1 MLHRLEIEN
10 FYSIR
15 ECQVI
20 DLRADAHAPEEP
32 GRLAPLWP
40 GSAER
45 APKVV
50 ALFGANASG
59 KSNVLKALAFVAW
72 FVKDSF
78 GWPRDK
84 RMPFDRFNDHAM
96 LQAPMR
102 LAVDFAG
109 PDPTSPAE
117 KAGPAQCRYSYEFS
131 IGGGEPQNVLSETLH
146 CWPAAVARRTRLF
159 ERRPDGSVT
168 ASKAFDLA
176 AGFRQA
182 LDKVLR
188 PNASVIAT
196 LAQLEH
202 PPSKRL
208 WTAASLIICNIL
220 VERSDFS
227 VDVVT
232 KHYAAYPKLMEV
244 FNREI
249 ERIDVGIRSMQ
260 MENTANGPVARF
272 IHEGLALPMP
282 MSYESHGT
290 REFIKLYPLI
300 LSALETGG
308 IAVIDELDTSIHPL
322 ILPEILRWF
331 ADPGR
336 NPLNGQLW
344 TSCHNASLLEDLIK
358 EEVFFCEKNSSG
370 RTSVYGLSNIKSVR
384 RADNYYRKYLGGVFG
399 AVPHVG

>member
-15 ECQVI
+15 ERQVI

-40 GSAER
+40 GSTER

-72 FVKDSF
+72 FIKDSF
-78 GWPRDK
+78 DWPRDR

-102 LAVDFAG
+102 LALGFAG
-109 PDPTSPAE
+109 PDPTLAGEEAE
-117 KAGPAQCRYSYEFS
+117 PAQCRYCYEFS
-131 IGGGEPQNVLSETLH
+131 VGGDKSQDVLGEALY
-146 CWPAAVARRTRLF
+146 CWPAVPARRIKLF
-159 ERRPDGSVT
+159 ERRPDGSVI

-196 LAQLEH
+196 LAQLGH
-202 PPSKRL
+202 SPSKRL
-208 WTAASLIICNIL
+208 WTVASLIMYNIL
-220 VERSDFS
+220 EQRLELS
-227 VDVVT
+227 VDAIAR
-232 KHYAAYPKLMEV
+232 HYAAYPKLTEI
-244 FNREI
+244 FNREVG
-249 ERIDVGIRSMQ
+249 RIDIGIRSMQ
-260 MENTANGPVARF
+260 MEHTASGAVANF
-272 IHEGLALPMP
+272 IHDGLAWPMP
-282 MSYESHGT
+282 MAYESHGT

-300 LSALETGG
+300 LNALETGG
-308 IAVIDELDTSIHPL
+308 IAVIDELDNSIHPL

-331 ADPGR
+331 ADPVR

-344 TSCHNASLLEDLIK
+344 ISCHNASLLEDLIK
-358 EEVFFCEKNSSG
+358 EEIYFCEKDGAG
-370 RTSVYGLSNIKSVR
+370 RTSVYGLRDIQSVR
-384 RADNYYRKYLGGVFG
+384 RTDNYYRKYLGGVFG
-399 AVPHVG
+399 AVPRIG

>member
-15 ECQVI
+15 ERQVI

-40 GSAER
+40 GSTER

-78 GWPRDK
+78 EWQRDR

-102 LAVDFAG
+102 IAADFSG
-109 PDPTSPAE
+109 PDPNTPAE
-117 KAGPAQCRYSYEFS
+117 GAEPAQCRYSYEFRV
-131 IGGGEPQNVLSETLH
+131 GGGERQNILSEALH
-146 CWPAAVARRTRLF
+146 CWPVAGARRIRLF
-159 ERRPDGSVT
+159 ERRPDRSVT

-176 AGFRQA
+176 GFRQA
-182 LDKVLR
+182 LDKMLR

-196 LAQLEH
+196 LAELGH
-202 PPSKRL
+202 APSKRL
-208 WTAASLIICNIL
+208 WTAASWITCNL
-220 VERSDFS
+220 MEQRLELS
-227 VDVVT
+227 VDAIAR
-232 KHYAAYPKLMEV
+232 HYMAYPKLTEV
-244 FNREI
+244 FNREVG
-249 ERIDVGIRSMQ
+249 RIDVGIRSMQ
-260 MENTANGPVARF
+260 TELTPNGAVANF
-272 IHEGLALPMP
+272 IHDGLALPMP
-282 MSYESHGT
+282 MAYESHGT

-300 LSALETGG
+300 LNALETGG
-308 IAVIDELDTSIHPL
+308 IAVIDELDNSIHPL

-331 ADPGR
+331 ADPIR

-344 TSCHNASLLEDLIK
+344 TSCHNASLLENLIK
-358 EEVFFCEKNSSG
+358 EEIYFCEKDGDG
-370 RTSVYGLSNIKSVR
+370 RTSVYGLRDIQSVR
-384 RADNYYRKYLGGVFG
+384 RTDNYYRKYLGGVFG
-399 AVPHVG
+399 AVPRIG